1 MRILVDSREQQ
12 PFAFTKYEVTTEV
25 IALPVG
31 DYSLPGF
38 QDRVAIERKELNDLI
53 ACLMNGNRERFERE
67 LYRGKHH
74 DLFVVVVEAS
84 LNDVLHGRYKSEMK
98 AHAAMQSLMAFTVR
112 YGTSF
117 IWAGTRAGAEYVTYS
132 LLTKYLYELKKRFN
146 LATQAQGEL
155 GKVGQ
160 RRYPEEV
167 T

>member
-25 IALPVG
+25 VALPIG

-38 QDRVAIERKELNDLI
+38 TDRVAIERKELNDLV

-67 LYRGKHH
+67 LYKGRHY
-74 DLFVVVVEAS
+74 DFFAVVVEAS

-98 AHAAMQSLMAFTVR
+98 AHAAMQSLMTFTVR

-117 IWAGTRAGAEYVTYS
+117 IWAASRAGAEYVTYS
-132 LLTKYLYELKKRFN
+132 LLAKYLYELTKRFK
-146 LATQAQGEL
+146 LATQAQGDL
-155 GKVGQ
+155 GKVSQ
-160 RRYPEEV
+160 CQ
-167 T
+167 